1 MKKFSYLTFFI
12 ISQLVVI
19 FASSNFYVNIA
30 FPASKASKISN
41 PTKQSPKTKIAITGT
56 IINFAHAKKYFDQS
70 SHLVFYNSGK
80 GIIGTLMSDGSIMV
94 DDSNLPK
101 AQISEGGNFQF
112 EINSLEPGKYI
123 ILLQPVK
130 GFTTGNASIAL
141 VVDENTKNTIE
152 IKYPFET
159 GDANKLDLHNVLLK
173 TP

>member
-1 MKKFSYLTFFI
+1 MRKVSFLPFFI
-12 ISQLVVI
+12 SPLVVI
-19 FASSNFYVNIA
+19 FALSNFYGNITLA
-30 FPASKASKISN
+30 ASKASKISS
-41 PTKQSPKTKIAITGT
+41 PTKRSSNNKITITGT
-56 IINFAHAKKYFDQS
+56 IINFDHAKKYFAQG
-70 SHLVFYNSGK
+70 SHLVFYNSEK

-101 AQISEGGNFQF
+101 TQFSEGGNFKF
-112 EINSLEPGKYI
+112 EVTSLEPAKYI

-141 VVDENTKNTIE
+141 VVDENTKNTVE